1 MWGTTVTA
9 ALDRPVLRGVTI
21 PRIWTPPLVK
31 GRPGPCKCGCALTP
45 RTTHGFRAVEFAHDV
60 LGVRLFGW
68 QRFLLIHALELAP
81 WGGFRFRTIVILVSR
96 QSGKTT
102 AVEVKNLFKMFVL
115 HAPLVL
121 GTAQSLDV
129 SEESWDNAVAMVEGI
144 PELYEEVAEPK
155 DGRGIVRVN
164 GKKTLRLKSGSRWQ
178 VASASRR
185 GGRGKSGDDVNFDEL
200 REHHNWDSWSAVSK
214 TTMAKARAQIW
225 AFSNAGDIRS
235 VVLNSLQATG
245 RAAAADPAN
254 ADPTIGHFEWSAPD
268 DFRCTC
274 ARAEGQQHKR
284 SCRLWDRSAWAQ
296 SNPSLGY
303 PDGVTELAIENAM
316 MTDPVAQL
324 LTEVFCVK
332 VTTLAPEWDVITQ
345 REWEDRLDI
354 ASAPRDP
361 VVFAADV
368 NYEGSAGSIGIAGL
382 RADGLEHVEAP
393 EDLTRTGTSW
403 MVAKLVELR
412 DKHRP
417 LAVGIDPVGK
427 AGALIAPLTEHGFQV
442 VSSGERAKPGKT
454 PLVKLTTRE
463 VTQAFDQ
470 FVASARDARTL
481 RHRGDKLLVAAL
493 AGAATRKVG
502 DSGAEFW
509 ARKDSTV
516 NIAPLVAVTL
526 ARWVLR
532 VRLQSRSQTP
542 AKPVTEP
549 ASTSAGGWETADLL
563 DVGF

>member
-1 MWGTTVTA
+1 LPSSATL
-9 ALDRPVLRGVTI
+9 LDAPRSGSRLLGSTL
-21 PRIWTPPLVK
+21 PRIWTPPLVT
-31 GRPGPCKCGCALTP
+31 GRRRGPCGCGCFLTSS
-45 RTTHGFRAVEFAHDV
+45 TTHGFRVVEFARDV
-60 LGVRLFGW
+60 LEMQLFPW
-68 QRFLLIHALELAP
+68 QRWLLIHALELAP
-81 WGGFRFRTIVILVSR
+81 WGGFRFRTIVILVAR
-96 QSGKTT
+96 QNGKTSV
-102 AVEVKNLFKMFVL
+102 VEVKNVFKMFVL
-115 HAPLVL
+115 QVPLIL
-121 GTAQSLDV
+121 GTAQNLET

-200 REHHNWDSWSAVSK
+200 REHHNWDSWAAVSK
-214 TTMAKARAQIW
+214 TTMAKQRAQKW
-225 AFSNAGDIRS
+225 AFSNAGDARS

-245 RAAAADPAN
+245 RAAAADPTN

-274 ARAEGQQHKR
+274 ARGEGQQHKPA
-284 SCRLWDRSAWAQ
+284 CMLWDRAAWAQ

-303 PDGVTELAIENAM
+303 PGGVSERAIIDAM
-316 MTDPVAQL
+316 LTDPVATL

-332 VTTLAPEWDVITQ
+332 VTTLAPEWDVIA
-345 REWEDRLDI
+345 RRDWEDLI
-354 ASAPRDP
+354 EVSSTPRDP
-361 VVFAADV
+361 IVFVPDV
-368 NYEGSAGSIGIAGL
+368 NYEGTLGSIGIAGL
-382 RADGLEHVEAP
+382 RPDGLEHVEAP
-393 EDLTRTGTSW
+393 DDLTRVGTSW
-403 MVAKLVELR
+403 MVPRLVELR

-427 AGALIAPLTEHGFQV
+427 AGALIAPLLEHGFQI

-463 VTQAFDQ
+463 VTQSFDQ
-470 FVASARDARTL
+470 FVAAATDARTL
-481 RHRGDKLLVAAL
+481 RNRGDQLLIDAL
-493 AGAATRKVG
+493 AGAATRKIG

-526 ARWVLR
+526 ARWVLL
-532 VRLQSRSQTP
+532 VRLGLRRPPAPKPTTDIVPGRS
-542 AKPVTEP
+542 
-549 ASTSAGGWETADLL
+549 ETADLI
-563 DVGF
+563 DAGF